1 MVDLPEPRDRA
12 VRNESRDGRIRLT
25 LLIGALV
32 SFGLIGGLSGLVVV
46 LSIIAMLVLHELGH
60 FLVARWAGMQ
70 VTEFFLGFG
79 PRLWSVRRGE
89 TTYGV
94 KAIPAGAYVRITGM
108 NSLDGVD
115 PADEQR
121 TYRQQSYPKRMA
133 VVLAGSATHFAI
145 ALFLLVV
152 VYAVVG
158 TPAPDRWGV
167 GEVVPGST
175 AAAVAVRAGDRI
187 LSVDGVETTRFDEF
201 GTVVRSVPG
210 DLVDVVV
217 QRDGEAMVHRAV
229 IGERVGVD
237 GVVTGFFGV
246 GADRPLVTM
255 GPIRATGEA
264 AVRFADLAW
273 MSVKGLVGLV
283 KGLVGFVTPDGLAD
297 FFAGAVGPSEVTTG
311 GPSTVPDNPS
321 APVVEPAADPTDDE
335 RLLSIYGVARLGSA
349 MFDDG
354 WSTYVWFLIL
364 VNVFFG
370 VFNLVP
376 LLPFDG
382 GHVAI
387 ATYERVRSIGGRRHM
402 ADLSRLMPLTWAVV
416 SLLVAVFVVALYRDI
431 VDFPDFG

>member
-1 MVDLPEPRDRA
+1 VADLPEPRDRA
-12 VRNESRDGRIRLT
+12 VRNEPRDGRIRLT
-25 LLIGALV
+25 LLIGALA

-46 LSIIAMLVLHELGH
+46 LSIVAMLALHELGH

-70 VTEFFLGFG
+70 VTEFFVGFG

-94 KAIPAGAYVRITGM
+94 KAIFLAGAYVRITGM
-108 NSLDGVD
+108 SSLDIVD
-115 PADEQR
+115 PTDEPR

-133 VVLAGSATHFAI
+133 VALAGSATHFAI

-152 VYAVVG
+152 VYAAVG
-158 TPAPDRWGV
+158 TPDPDRWVV

-175 AAAVAVRAGDRI
+175 AAAVDVQAGDRI

-201 GTVVRSVPG
+201 GTVVRSMPG

-255 GPIRATGEA
+255 GPVRATGEA
-264 AVRFADLAW
+264 VVRFADLAW
-273 MSVKGLVGLV
+273 MSVKGLVGI
-283 KGLVGFVTPDGLAD
+283 FSPDGLTK
-297 FFAGAVGPSEVTTG
+297 FFAGAVGPSEATTG
-311 GPSTVPDNPS
+311 GPSTVPDKPP
-321 APVVEPAADPTDDE
+321 APVVEPGADPADDE
-335 RLLSIYGVARLGSA
+335 RLLSIYGAARLGSA

-364 VNVFFG
+364 VNVFVG

-402 ADLSRLMPLTWAVV
+402 ADASRLVPVTWAVV
-416 SLLVAVFVVALYRDI
+416 SLILAITVVALYRDI

>member
-1 MVDLPEPRDRA
+1 VVDLPEPRDRA

-46 LSIIAMLVLHELGH
+46 LSIVAMLVLHELGH
-60 FLVARWAGMQ
+60 FLVARWAEMQ
-70 VTEFFLGFG
+70 VTEFFVGFG

-94 KAIPAGAYVRITGM
+94 RAIPAGAYVRITGM
-108 NSLDGVD
+108 SSLDVVD
-115 PADEQR
+115 PADEQL

-133 VVLAGSATHFAI
+133 VALAGSATHFAI

-152 VYAVVG
+152 VYAAVG
-158 TPAPDRWGV
+158 TPDPDRWVV

-175 AAAVAVRAGDRI
+175 AAAVDVRAGDRI
-187 LSVDGVETTRFDEF
+187 LSVDGVGTTRFDEF
-201 GTVVRSVPG
+201 GTVGRSVPG

-255 GPIRATGEA
+255 GPVRATGEA
-264 AVRFADLAW
+264 VVRFADLAW
-273 MSVKGLVGLV
+273 MSVKGLVGL
-283 KGLVGFVTPDGLAD
+283 FSPAGLAK
-297 FFAGAVGPSEVTTG
+297 FFAGAVVPSEATTVA
-311 GPSTVPDNPS
+311 PPTVPDEPP
-321 APVVEPAADPTDDE
+321 APVVEPAADPADDE
-335 RLLSIYGVARLGSA
+335 RLLSIYGAARLGSA

-364 VNVFFG
+364 VNVFVG

-402 ADLSRLMPLTWAVV
+402 ADASRLVPVTWAVV
-416 SLLVAVFVVALYRDI
+416 SLILAITLVALYRDI

>member
-108 NSLDGVD
+108 NSLDVVD

-158 TPAPDRWGV
+158 TPDPDRWVV

-175 AAAVAVRAGDRI
+175 AAAVDVRAGDRI

-255 GPIRATGEA
+255 GPVRATGEA
-264 AVRFADLAW
+264 VVRFADLAW
-273 MSVKGLVGLV
+273 MSVKGLVGL
-283 KGLVGFVTPDGLAD
+283 FTPDGLAG
-297 FFAGAVGPSEVTTG
+297 FFAGAVGPSEATTG
-311 GPSTVPDNPS
+311 DPSTVPDNSP
-321 APVVEPAADPTDDE
+321 APVVEPAADPVDDE
-335 RLLSIYGVARLGSA
+335 RLLSIYGAARLGSA

-364 VNVFFG
+364 VNVFVG

-402 ADLSRLMPLTWAVV
+402 ADASRLVPVTWAVV
-416 SLLVAVFVVALYRDI
+416 SLLVAVTVVALYRDI
-431 VDFPDFG
+431 VDLPDFG

>member
-1 MVDLPEPRDRA
+1 MADLPEPRDRA
-12 VRNESRDGRIRLT
+12 VRNEPRNGRIRLT

-46 LSIIAMLVLHELGH
+46 LSIVAMLALHELGH

-70 VTEFFLGFG
+70 VTEFFVGFG

-94 KAIPAGAYVRITGM
+94 KAIFLAGAYVRITGM
-108 NSLDGVD
+108 SSLDVVD
-115 PADEQR
+115 PTDEPR

-133 VVLAGSATHFAI
+133 VALAGSATHFAI

-152 VYAVVG
+152 VYAAVG
-158 TPAPDRWGV
+158 TPDPDRWVV

-175 AAAVAVRAGDRI
+175 AAVVDVQAGDRI

-201 GTVVRSVPG
+201 GAVVRSVPG

-255 GPIRATGEA
+255 GPVRAAGEA
-264 AVRFADLAW
+264 VVRFADLAW
-273 MSVKGLVGLV
+273 MSVTGLVGI
-283 KGLVGFVTPDGLAD
+283 FSPDGLAK
-297 FFAGAVGPSEVTTG
+297 FFAGAVGPSEATTG
-311 GPSTVPDNPS
+311 GPSAVPDKSP
-321 APVVEPAADPTDDE
+321 APVVEPAADPADDE
-335 RLLSIYGVARLGSA
+335 RLLSIYGAARLGSA

-364 VNVFFG
+364 VNVFVG

-402 ADLSRLMPLTWAVV
+402 ADASRLVPVTWAVV
-416 SLLVAVFVVALYRDI
+416 SLILAITVVALYRDI

>member
-1 MVDLPEPRDRA
+1 VVDLPEPRDRA

-108 NSLDGVD
+108 NSLDVVD

-158 TPAPDRWGV
+158 TPDPDRWVV

-175 AAAVAVRAGDRI
+175 AAAVDVRAGDRI

-246 GADRPLVTM
+246 GADRFLVTM
-255 GPIRATGEA
+255 GPVRATGEA
-264 AVRFADLAW
+264 VVRFADLAW
-273 MSVKGLVGLV
+273 MSVKGLVGL
-283 KGLVGFVTPDGLAD
+283 FTPDGLAG
-297 FFAGAVGPSEVTTG
+297 FFAGAVGPSEATTG
-311 GPSTVPDNPS
+311 DPSTVPDNSP
-321 APVVEPAADPTDDE
+321 APVVEPAADPVDDE
-335 RLLSIYGVARLGSA
+335 RLLSIYGAARLGSA

-364 VNVFFG
+364 VNVFVG

-402 ADLSRLMPLTWAVV
+402 ADASRLVPVTWAVV
-416 SLLVAVFVVALYRDI
+416 SLLVAVTVVALYRDI
-431 VDFPDFG
+431 VDLPDFG